1 MPVSIMLDAGHG
13 GRDPGAVY
21 NGRQEKDDVLKL
33 VLAIGEILQNS
44 EIDVEYTRTTD
55 IYETPF
61 QKATEANE
69 AGVDFFI
76 SIHRNSSPLANQYMG
91 VESLIYNLSGIKY
104 EMAENINAQLETV
117 GFKDLGV
124 KARPN
129 LVVLRRTK
137 MPSILVEV
145 GFINSDSDNTIFDK
159 NFNDIAQAIADGIL
173 DTLEEKG
180 LWKPKG
186 ARSSSTESESGRTS
200 LDADTSA
207 TISPADRSV
216 RSDTGTDKN
225 TDSEFSGDSRE
236 NSSDDDSNSEF
247 PGTSDSVERTM
258 PNTNSQPPSN
268 SENRST
274 ASTVTYSVQ
283 IGAFRNPAYA
293 RRLLNE
299 LTELDFPA
307 RIDDSNQY
315 DRVLVGQ
322 FDILNDAA
330 MMERRLKQSGYPTVI
345 VSFSEE
351 I

>member
-1 MPVSIMLDAGHG
+1 MGNTYHNLRKLQSAHG

-137 MPSILVEV
+137 MPAILVEV

-180 LWKPKG
+180 LWKPEG
-186 ARSSSTESESGRTS
+186 ARNSSTE
-200 LDADTSA
+200 
-207 TISPADRSV
+207 
-216 RSDTGTDKN
+216 
-225 TDSEFSGDSRE
+225 SEFSGDSRE

-299 LTELDFPA
+299 LTEMDFPA
-307 RIDDSNQY
+307 RIDDSSQY

-322 FDILNDAA
+322 FDVLNDAA

-351 I
+351 V

>member
-137 MPSILVEV
+137 MPAILVEV

-180 LWKPKG
+180 LWKPEG
-186 ARSSSTESESGRTS
+186 ARNSSTE
-200 LDADTSA
+200 
-207 TISPADRSV
+207 
-216 RSDTGTDKN
+216 
-225 TDSEFSGDSRE
+225 SEFSGDSRE

-247 PGTSDSVERTM
+247 PGTSDSVERTT

-299 LTELDFPA
+299 LTEMDFPA
-307 RIDDSNQY
+307 RIDDSSQY

-322 FDILNDAA
+322 FDVLNDAA

-351 I
+351 V

>member
-137 MPSILVEV
+137 MPAILVEV

-180 LWKPKG
+180 LWKPEG
-186 ARSSSTESESGRTS
+186 ARNSSTE
-200 LDADTSA
+200 
-207 TISPADRSV
+207 
-216 RSDTGTDKN
+216 
-225 TDSEFSGDSRE
+225 SEFSGDSRE

-268 SENRST
+268 SENSST

-299 LTELDFPA
+299 LTEMDFPA
-307 RIDDSNQY
+307 RIDDSSQY

-322 FDILNDAA
+322 FDVLNDAA

-351 I
+351 V

>member
-44 EIDVEYTRTTD
+44 GIDVEYTRTTD

-137 MPSILVEV
+137 CRRFWSKSVLSIL
-145 GFINSDSDNTIFDK
+145 ILTTSLFDK
-159 NFNDIAQAIADGIL
+159 NFYDIAQAIADGIL

-180 LWKPKG
+180 LWKPEG
-186 ARSSSTESESGRTS
+186 ARNSSTASESGRTS
-200 LDADTSA
+200 SDADTSA
-207 TISPADRSV
+207 SVSPADDSTKSDVGTLTNSGSV
-216 RSDTGTDKN
+216 PDSPCTSDSAHMNPSDEN
-225 TDSEFSGDSRE
+225 TDSEFP
-236 NSSDDDSNSEF
+236 NSS
-247 PGTSDSVERTM
+247 
-258 PNTNSQPPSN
+258 PS
-268 SENRST
+268 
-274 ASTVTYSVQ
+274 VTYSVQ
-283 IGAFRNPAYA
+283 VGAFRNPAYA

-299 LTELDFPA
+299 LTEMDFPA
-307 RIDDSNQY
+307 RIDDSSQY

-322 FDILNDAA
+322 FDVLNDAA

-351 I
+351 A

>member
-137 MPSILVEV
+137 MPAILVEV

-159 NFNDIAQAIADGIL
+159 NFNDIAQAIADVIL

-180 LWKPKG
+180 LWKPEG
-186 ARSSSTESESGRTS
+186 ARNSSTE
-200 LDADTSA
+200 
-207 TISPADRSV
+207 
-216 RSDTGTDKN
+216 
-225 TDSEFSGDSRE
+225 SEFSGDSRE

-299 LTELDFPA
+299 LTEMDFPA
-307 RIDDSNQY
+307 RIDDSSQY

-322 FDILNDAA
+322 FDVLNDAA

-351 I
+351 V

>member
-137 MPSILVEV
+137 MPAILVEV
-145 GFINSDSDNTIFDK
+145 GFINSDSDNTLFDK

-180 LWKPKG
+180 LWKSEG
-186 ARSSSTESESGRTS
+186 ARNSSTTSESGRTS

-207 TISPADRSV
+207 DVSPADGSAKSDVGTLTTPGSV
-216 RSDTGTDKN
+216 P
-225 TDSEFSGDSRE
+225 DS
-236 NSSDDDSNSEF
+236 
-247 PGTSDSVERTM
+247 PCTSDSAHM
-258 PNTNSQPPSN
+258 NPSN
-268 SENRST
+268 E
-274 ASTVTYSVQ
+274 
-283 IGAFRNPAYA
+283 IGRAH
-293 RRLLNE
+293 
-299 LTELDFPA
+299 
-307 RIDDSNQY
+307 
-315 DRVLVGQ
+315 V
-322 FDILNDAA
+322 
-330 MMERRLKQSGYPTVI
+330 
-345 VSFSEE
+345 
-351 I
+351 

>member
-137 MPSILVEV
+137 MPAILVEV

-180 LWKPKG
+180 LWKPEG
-186 ARSSSTESESGRTS
+186 ARNSSTE
-200 LDADTSA
+200 
-207 TISPADRSV
+207 
-216 RSDTGTDKN
+216 
-225 TDSEFSGDSRE
+225 SEFSGDSRE

-258 PNTNSQPPSN
+258 PNTNSHPPSN

-299 LTELDFPA
+299 LTEMDFPA
-307 RIDDSNQY
+307 RIDDSSQY

-322 FDILNDAA
+322 FDVLNDAA

-351 I
+351 V

>member
-137 MPSILVEV
+137 MPAILVEV

-180 LWKPKG
+180 LWKPEG
-186 ARSSSTESESGRTS
+186 ARNSSTE
-200 LDADTSA
+200 
-207 TISPADRSV
+207 
-216 RSDTGTDKN
+216 
-225 TDSEFSGDSRE
+225 SEFSGDSRE

-274 ASTVTYSVQ
+274 ASTVTSSVQ

-299 LTELDFPA
+299 LTEMDFPA
-307 RIDDSNQY
+307 RIDDSSQY

-322 FDILNDAA
+322 FDVLNDAA

-351 I
+351 V